1 MNRLHGLE
9 QLIGALLDGLRAGG
23 HRSPPVSLLQA
34 FYAVCEEEGLSVEEY
49 AKRVELPQSTMSRH
63 LLDLGE
69 HNREGEP
76 GLRLVTSR
84 LSLDA
89 RRHEYVLTER
99 GRLLFNKIEEAMALI
114 ERGDGQMPLA
124 ATSLLPTLKQSLK
137 EWSS

>member
-1 MNRLHGLE
+1 MADELTERNRLHGVE
-9 QLIGALLDGLRAGG
+9 QLIGALLDGLRTRG

-69 HNREGEP
+69 P

-84 LSLDA
+84 LVLDA
-89 RRHEYVLTER
+89 RRHVYVLTER

-124 ATSLLPTLKQSLK
+124 ATSLLPMLKQS
-137 EWSS
+137 